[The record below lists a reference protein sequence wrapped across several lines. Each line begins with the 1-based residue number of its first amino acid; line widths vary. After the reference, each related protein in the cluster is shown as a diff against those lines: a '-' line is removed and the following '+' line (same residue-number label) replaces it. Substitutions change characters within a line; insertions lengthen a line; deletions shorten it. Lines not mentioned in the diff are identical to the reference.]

1 MELPSKKI
9 IVIGTITGV
18 VVAGTYIVYK
28 HFQRKAVRE
37 ILAKKVSFQTNLNLS
52 DAFNQSRWKK
62 GSPKMSDTLARA
74 TAKTINESIGWFT
87 EDESKIS
94 SAFYNIK
101 NYDDLSLIAY
111 QYNQLFQE
119 DLYAAIK
126 EAYKNDEQ
134 DLAKLRSIIAKKI
147 SYK

>member
-1 MELPSKKI
+1 M
-9 IVIGTITGV
+9 
-18 VVAGTYIVYK
+18 K

-37 ILAKKVSFQTNLNLS
+37 ILSKKVSFQTNLSLS

-62 GSPKMSDTLARA
+62 GSPKISDALARS
-74 TAKTINESIGWFT
+74 TAKTINESIGFFT
-87 EDESKIS
+87 EDEAKIS

-111 QYNQLFQE
+111 QYNQLFEE
-119 DLYAAIK
+119 DLYTVIK
-126 EAYKNDEQ
+126 EAYNNDEQ
-134 DLAKLRSIIAKKI
+134 DLAKLRAIIAKKI